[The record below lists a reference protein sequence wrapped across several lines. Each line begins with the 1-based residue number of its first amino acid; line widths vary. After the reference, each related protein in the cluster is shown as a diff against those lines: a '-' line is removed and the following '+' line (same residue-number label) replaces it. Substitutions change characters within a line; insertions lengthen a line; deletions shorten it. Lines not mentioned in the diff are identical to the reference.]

1 MNINELSIYDQV
13 VRTTEGLECGRVG
26 LVKTIDYVRNRVRVE
41 WNGFYSTTKKSIV
54 LWDYSRHSWVKATE
68 LNLASVPF
76 DIVEV
81 PITRGIFK
89 DGTKRKYI
97 TK

>member
-26 LVKTIDYVRNRVRVE
+26 QVKTIDYANNRVRVC
-41 WNGFYSTTKKSIV
+41 WDGFYSTIQKRIV
-54 LWDYSRHSWVKATE
+54 LWDYTRHSWVKATE
-68 LNLASVPF
+68 LNLVSVPF
-76 DIVEV
+76 EIIEV
-81 PITRGIFK
+81 PITRGVFK
-89 DGTKRKYI
+89 NGMKRKYI

>member
-26 LVKTIDYVRNRVRVE
+26 QVKTIDYARNRVRVC
-41 WNGFYSTTKKSIV
+41 WNGIYSISEKSIV
-54 LWDYSRHSWVKATE
+54 NWDYSRHTWVKATE
-68 LNLASVPF
+68 INLASIPF
-76 DIVEV
+76 EIIEV
-81 PITRGIFK
+81 PIERGILK
-89 DGTKRKYI
+89 GGTKKKYI